1 MTTQTLIHHNDI
13 QRWVTRRAGHP
24 AVRRIPSR
32 DGIVRQRLALSFSR
46 GSSRSGTPTIDDG
59 ISPVSWSAW
68 LAELDRQH
76 LALRVGDAES
86 YELVERKELN

>member
-1 MTTQTLIHHNDI
+1 MTTQTSIHHNDI

-32 DGIVRQRLALSFSR
+32 DGIVRQRLALSFS
-46 GSSRSGTPTIDDG
+46 GVSSRSGTPTIDDG